1 MLRTFIFAE
10 PRTPLKEWEVS
21 LLQDIYDYW
30 PRPGIDP
37 HWTKP
42 AKNMN
47 DETADRIIYRM
58 ERDGIDPHERY
69 PMLPKKHEVYAYADW
84 IPIIKAVY
92 KKKKKGPI
100 TQLQWDT
107 RQWKTLDTMV
117 DHQQIEALKK
127 WFQKH
132 PDYNINTRDRNGI
145 NILERQAKRQN
156 NQVVATLLDIPSIIV
171 TEKAIADINDNA
183 LKNKMIRI
191 NLMGEYKNAS
201 QSVSTSN
208 ESKIEVKEEC
218 GHYSINQGQVGI
230 CYIVSVITLF
240 RNERTI
246 LNWLKSEERSG
257 PLPELVEM
265 LDTDYSGFDFTKQ
278 CPNLPMSM
286 RRAVTN
292 NRTLRSS
299 LKKNGGNAYALL
311 LYIMNIIDIWTE
323 LSVYTHVVTVKPA
336 KIPTVRIMEFERSFE
351 LGDNQIGYLDITC
364 DFEFSEYSLNSL
376 DFVLSAPLKGFIMR
390 LWNPTDKFNH
400 VIAGCICDDE
410 LHICNSWG
418 KGCQTNVGEVVS
430 DLTNNGTR
438 KLWIVHMGCLFAK
451 KSSKFM
457 IDTLKNH

>member
-10 PRTPLKEWEVS
+10 PRTPLKEWELS
-21 LLQDIYDYW
+21 LLQDIYVYW
-30 PRPGIDP
+30 PRPEIDP
-37 HWTKP
+37 QWTKP
-42 AKNMN
+42 AKNMT
-47 DETADRIIYRM
+47 DETAERIVYLM
-58 ERDGIDPHERY
+58 GRDIRVHEKY
-69 PMLPKKHEVYAYADW
+69 PMLPKKHEVYGYADW

-100 TQLQWDT
+100 TQLQWDK
-107 RQWKTLDTMV
+107 RQWKTLDTMA
-117 DHQQIEALKK
+117 DHQQIKSLKK
-127 WFQKH
+127 WIQKH

-145 NILERQAKRQN
+145 NILERQSKRQN
-156 NQVVATLLDIPSIIV
+156 NKVVATLLDIPTIIV
-171 TEKAIADINDNA
+171 TEKAIADIDDNA

-191 NLMGEYKNAS
+191 NLMKEYQNAS

-246 LNWLKSEERSG
+246 LKWLKSEERSG
-257 PLPELVEM
+257 PLPEIVEM
-265 LDTDYSGFDFTKQ
+265 LDTDYSGYDFTKK
-278 CPNLPMSM
+278 CPNLPISM

-292 NRTLRSS
+292 NRTLRGS
-299 LKKNGGNAYALL
+299 LKKNAGNAYAIL

-323 LSVYTHVVTVKPA
+323 LSVYTHVITENLS

-376 DFVLSAPLKGFIMR
+376 DFVFTAPLKGFIMR
-390 LWNPTDKFNH
+390 LWNPSDKFNH

-410 LHICNSWG
+410 LHICNSWV

-430 DLTNNGTR
+430 ELTNNGTR
-438 KLWIVHMGCLFAK
+438 KLWIVHIGCLFAK
-451 KSSKFM
+451 RVLSSG
-457 IDTLKNH
+457 L